1 MYLIWAEGQSNL
13 ETWFIIIRS
22 MNQIISMFSLNY
34 YLMMNALEY
43 NRFNDTLNL
52 CILRFNNIDILRSD
66 NNLNILV
73 FLEAFIYTFK
83 IFSLPTIAKLR
94 EQKEVCIIH
103 LFGKVGKPREKGFS
117 LKVEGLEIIKLKG
130 LGLPLAET
138 KKNKKEKLQNGE
150 NQKE

>member
-1 MYLIWAEGQSNL
+1 MSVTSNAEVVKQRVLVEKDFTLYANSFKMSGYLLSEPLYMADGKCAVINL
-13 ETWFIIIRS
+13 YHLYTKRLKNKF
-22 MNQIISMFSLNY
+22 
-34 YLMMNALEY
+34 
-43 NRFNDTLNL
+43 
-52 CILRFNNIDILRSD
+52 
-66 NNLNILV
+66 
-73 FLEAFIYTFK
+73 YTFK

-150 NQKE
+150 NQQSQVG